1 VLKLIKYEMRKNRN
15 LLLGMLGT
23 IAAAEL
29 YFLLSL
35 FFEWETHLVLS
46 AAIMPFGC
54 FLIALLVFILG
65 VTSYSRELGQKSSYL
80 IFMTPHSATAIIA
93 SKLLFTLV
101 LGVGFAALLGG
112 LLAMDMPLLLNYFG
126 EWEGYAILLDM
137 LLQDTGLSVA
147 ALLMTVLFFALVV
160 FSEVVSI
167 LGAAYLSIT
176 LSHTLL
182 HSRRGRGLVTLVF
195 FLLLSWLLSYLGTKL
210 IDEDL
215 ILTMETT
222 REVYAALFPMVALNL
237 GALLVSLFGSGWLLK
252 KYVTL

>member
-1 VLKLIKYEMRKNRN
+1 MLKLIKYELRKNRN
-15 LLLGMLGT
+15 MLLGMLGV
-23 IAAAEL
+23 IAAAEI

-35 FFEWETHLVLS
+35 TFKWETHLVLS

-80 IFMTPHSATAIIA
+80 IFMTPNSATAVIA

-101 LGVGFAALLGG
+101 LGVGFAALLGS
-112 LLAMDMPLLLNYFG
+112 LLAMDLPLLLNHFG

-147 ALLMTVLFFALVV
+147 SFLMTILFFVLVI

-182 HSRRGRGLVTLVF
+182 HSRRGRGLVTLAF
-195 FLLLSWLLSYLGTKL
+195 FLLLSWLLSYLSTQL
-210 IDEDL
+210 IDNDL
-215 ILTMETT
+215 ILNMETT
-222 REVYAALFPMVALNL
+222 REVCGALAPLVAQNL
-237 GALLVSLFGSGWLLK
+237 CVLLVSLFGSGWLLK